1 MDRRPG
7 RLVYSPPAEV
17 AAAVNAYTILGYAP
31 LVTVNRENVSVVGG
45 KNAEIWID
53 GRKPVMGQEAA
64 MDILRN
70 TSADKIEKIEVVT
83 SPGASFR
90 AAAGKAVINI
100 VYKKEPGR
108 GFDGSASAEGIYQF
122 NKVSPQASLN
132 MGYAG
137 EKLIVSGNIGFRN
150 TSSLLEQD
158 DAYHYHDTDED
169 ISYISSTRRNNWLL
183 NGNLNLSY
191 DFNSKL
197 AGHRRQYLYRLRKAR
212 CSGKTDLGLVCL

>member
-1 MDRRPG
+1 M
-7 RLVYSPPAEV
+7 
-17 AAAVNAYTILGYAP
+17 
-31 LVTVNRENVSVVGG
+31 
-45 KNAEIWID
+45 
-53 GRKPVMGQEAA
+53 
-64 MDILRN
+64 LRWC
-70 TSADKIEKIEVVT
+70 D
-83 SPGASFR
+83 GASFR

-108 GFDGSASAEGIYQF
+108 GFDGSASVEG
-122 NKVSPQASLN
+122 QASLS

-191 DFNSKL
+191 DFNSKNRLGASL
-197 AGHRRQYLYRLRKAR
+197 ALGGAWQDSDGSTYTDYARHGALERRTLVLSVSDNPEVKPSVGAALYYNVP
-212 CSGKTDLGLVCL
+212 GDL